1 MSQPG
6 FKKQIQTKW
15 YIYIY
20 IYREREREREGE
32 PVAVPLDP
40 SVSVAHQE
48 FCQKLI
54 VKKIQ
59 KKYYD
64 TSFEK
69 GIINRK

>member
-1 MSQPG
+1 M
-6 FKKQIQTKW
+6 I

-20 IYREREREREGE
+20 IYIERERERE
-32 PVAVPLDP
+32 PVGVPLDP
-40 SVSVAHQE
+40 SVSVVHQE